1 MAGFKG
7 YRRSIVLDFNYDS
20 VKAGVSGTSKQ
31 MALLNSEFRKQ
42 MEQASKTGSAVDKL
56 GLQYDHAVQKMNIQ
70 KDKVAILRQQLN
82 ELTNAENK
90 NAKAIANKRIELNN
104 AETAM
109 SKMETEVKDLSR
121 ELEFQNTRMGQ
132 ARTAAQDFS
141 SSMESVGL
149 SLDDVGSK
157 MQMVGG
163 IMATVGAAAIKFQA
177 DFAKNMAMART
188 IMDESSVSFKD
199 MGKEVLQISA
209 DFNVASTEVA
219 EGLYNT
225 LSSGI
230 QSSEAIGLLTDA
242 TRLSKVGFTENA
254 VAVDILTTLI
264 NSYGLSV
271 KDSTKLVDQ
280 LVKTQEVGK
289 ITVGELGESF
299 GRIAGLA
306 AQAQVPII
314 DLFAA
319 IATMTQS
326 GIDSAQAIT
335 GLRGILSAVINP
347 TAEARKEAKKLGL
360 QFNETALK
368 TKGLSGFLEDV
379 NKKTRGNTESVGNLF
394 GNINALNG
402 VLVLTGSGA
411 DMYKESM
418 DKIANSTGFAD
429 QALEKITTPAEEF
442 SAAVNRL
449 KIKLTELGEWFD
461 PVVKIAA
468 VFVDVIAAIPK
479 PLLAV
484 VAIAGTLT
492 LVLGSIAKIISSVSK
507 MTGVFNQTFGGLNL
521 TLAKTALIIIGVSA
535 AIAGLLA
542 MINILIGRGEQVN
555 QTMNTMS
562 NSMTGQADKMRN
574 TINQTGQGAYRQIA
588 GSHATGIKRVPR
600 DRYVAELHEG
610 EAVIPKSQNPYING
624 NGGFGGG
631 DNIYITID
639 AKNVEE
645 FNSVVRMAKEY
656 KQTARAYGRG

>member
-20 VKAGVSGTSKQ
+20 VKSGVSGANKQ

-42 MEQASKTGSAVDKL
+42 MEQANKTGSAVDKL

-70 KDKVAILRQQLN
+70 RDKVAILRQQLN
-82 ELTNAENK
+82 ELSNAENK

-109 SKMETEVKDLSR
+109 SKMEEETKNLSR
-121 ELEFQNTRMGQ
+121 EIEFQNTRMGQ

-163 IMATVGAAAIKFQA
+163 IMASVGAIAIKLQT
-177 DFAKNMAMART
+177 DFSKNMAMART
-188 IMDESSVSFKD
+188 IMDESKVSYRQ
-199 MGKEVLQISA
+199 MGKEVLQIA
-209 DFNVASTEVA
+209 GDFNVASTEVA

-230 QSSEAIGLLTDA
+230 QSADAVNVLTDA
-242 TRLSKVGFTENA
+242 TKLSKVGFTENA
-254 VAVDILTTLI
+254 VAVDILTTMI

-271 KDSTKLVDQ
+271 KESTVLVDQ

-306 AQAQVPII
+306 SQAQVPIV
-314 DLFAA
+314 DLLAA

-335 GLRGILSAVINP
+335 GLRGVLSAVINP
-347 TAEARKEAKKLGL
+347 TEQARKEAKKLGL
-360 QFNETALK
+360 QFNETALR
-368 TKGLSGFLEDV
+368 TKGLSGFLDDV
-379 NKKTRGNTESVGNLF
+379 QKKTRGNSESIGNLF

-418 DKIANSTGFAD
+418 EKIANSTGFAD
-429 QALEKITTPAEEF
+429 KAFEKIQTPAEEF
-442 SAAVNRL
+442 GAAVNRL
-449 KIKLTELGEWFD
+449 KIHLTDLGTWFD
-461 PVVKIAA
+461 PLVVVAGK
-468 VFVDVIAAIPK
+468 FVDVLATIPK
-479 PLLAV
+479 PLLAT

-507 MTGVFNQTFGGLNL
+507 MTGVFNSTFGGLNL
-521 TLAKTALIIIGVSA
+521 TLGKTALIIIGVSA
-535 AIAGLLA
+535 AIAGLIA
-542 MINILIGRGEQVN
+542 MINILIGRGDQVN
-555 QTMNTMS
+555 QTMNTMA
-562 NSMTGQADKMRN
+562 NSMNSQAKQMQN
-574 TINQTGQGAYRQIA
+574 TVNKAGGGAYRQIA

-624 NGGFGGG
+624 NGNFGGG

-639 AKNVEE
+639 AKNVAD

-656 KQTARAYGRG
+656 KQTSRAYGRG